1 MSPVTTQR
9 KIYTK
14 QTFFFCFFFLFF
26 HRFKRFGCILRMLY
40 LYETNKHFKKNI
52 FHTLKPA
59 LYLFPYLN
67 NLLTLKKLTLLTKKK
82 TKGGRGFIL
91 HITLFISILF
101 FFLFY
106 SLICVFF
113 FNFNSIL
120 QHYIYWRL
128 CFIMFFNSLFIRLSH
143 IHDPGCRYD
152 VLTLLTWFFS
162 SFSNKLFFN
171 QFYHLTLG

>member
-1 MSPVTTQR
+1 MFYCNVLNIYEPVTTQR

-14 QTFFFCFFFLFF
+14 QTFFFCLFFLFF
-26 HRFKRFGCILRMLY
+26 HKFKRFGCILRMLY

-101 FFLFY
+101 FF
-106 SLICVFF
+106 
-113 FNFNSIL
+113 
-120 QHYIYWRL
+120 
-128 CFIMFFNSLFIRLSH
+128 
-143 IHDPGCRYD
+143 
-152 VLTLLTWFFS
+152 
-162 SFSNKLFFN
+162 SFLFFN
-171 QFYHLTLG
+171 LCFFFQFQFYSSTLYLLKIMFYNVF

>member
-1 MSPVTTQR
+1 MNLLLHREKYIQN
-9 KIYTK
+9 KHI
-14 QTFFFCFFFLFF
+14 FFFYLFFLFF
-26 HRFKRFGCILRMLY
+26 YRFKRFGCILKMLY

-67 NLLTLKKLTLLTKKK
+67 NLLTLTKLTLLTKKK
-82 TKGGRGFIL
+82 KKKKLKEEGVLLF
-91 HITLFISILF
+91 TLLYSFQYCF

-128 CFIMFFNSLFIRLSH
+128 YFIMFFNSLFIRLSQ
-143 IHDPGCRYD
+143 IHDPGCRFD
-152 VLTLLTWFFS
+152 RLTLLTWFF
-162 SFSNKLFFN
+162 FF
-171 QFYHLTLG
+171 FF